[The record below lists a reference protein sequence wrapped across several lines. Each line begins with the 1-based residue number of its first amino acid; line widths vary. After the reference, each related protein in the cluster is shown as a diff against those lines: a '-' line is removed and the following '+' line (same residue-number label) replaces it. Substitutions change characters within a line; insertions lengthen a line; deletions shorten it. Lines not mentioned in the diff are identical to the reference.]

1 MVEDTRVITG
11 EKTPPST
18 TEPVTINWRPGR
30 IVAGRYI
37 VRRIIGAGG
46 MGIVAL
52 ADDVL
57 LRKKVAVKA
66 LRPAVARQRKH
77 VERFRKEVALAHS
90 ITHPNIART
99 YDLGEDHDIHYFSM
113 EFIDGTPLSQSLNE
127 KKTLSP
133 HQVRDIGV
141 AVCRALEAA
150 HAANVVHRDMKPS
163 NIMLVPD
170 ARTAIVMDFGI
181 SGVVQEARDVSLD
194 TDDGDEPH
202 TLYDWDVTSIGMGTP
217 KYMSPEQWLGKPV
230 GPPSDVYALG
240 AILFQCLVG
249 KAPFQAKDDDGFAQA
264 HVYEEAPRVRSLI
277 PKAPRDLDRTI
288 ARCLEKHP
296 DNRFQSAAEL
306 RLALSRQGRWPRVVQ
321 LLLRVGLIGVV
332 IAALGWGSLRVAES
346 AIIHE
351 MRPAVERLAQLVAQN
366 LPPEE
371 MDRFSRAEDV
381 YLPEYE
387 HYRRYLERVRDE
399 NPDTLYLYV
408 FRRLDEPGQ
417 FEFVLDRDP
426 FPDDANND
434 GVLEGDEQ
442 GGLPGRPYDGSR
454 FAELVRCAE
463 EGVVTSD
470 EAFTTDEYATVLS
483 GYAPIGERRGEGAYL
498 VGVDVD
504 NSRITAFRKAV
515 FQFCIVAWL
524 ALVLIP
530 SGLVRRPLAFLWR
543 VLTGAR
549 REDAKAPDEA

>member
-1 MVEDTRVITG
+1 
-11 EKTPPST
+11 
-18 TEPVTINWRPGR
+18 
-30 IVAGRYI
+30 
-37 VRRIIGAGG
+37 

-66 LRPAVARQRKH
+66 LRPAVARQPKH
-77 VERFRKEVALAHS
+77 VERFRREVALAHS

-113 EFIDGTPLSQSLNE
+113 EFIDGTPLSQTLSK

-133 HQVRDIGV
+133 RQVRAIGV
-141 AVCRALEAA
+141 AVCQALEAA

-163 NIMLVPD
+163 NIMLVHD
-170 ARTAIVMDFGI
+170 ARTAVVMDFGI
-181 SGVVQEARDVSLD
+181 SGVVQEARAVSAESE
-194 TDDGDEPH
+194 DEDESH

-217 KYMSPEQWLGKPV
+217 KYMSPEQWLGKAV

-240 AILFQCLVG
+240 AILFLCLVG
-249 KAPFQAKDDDGFAQA
+249 KAPFQATDDDGFAEA
-264 HVYEEAPRVRSLI
+264 HVYKEAPRVRSIL
-277 PKAPRDLDRTI
+277 PRTPRDLDRTV

-296 DNRFQSAAEL
+296 DNRFQSAADL
-306 RLALSRQGRWPRVVQ
+306 RMALNRQRRWSKVVQ
-321 LLLRVGLIGVV
+321 LILRAGLIGVV

-366 LPPEE
+366 LPAEE
-371 MDRFSRAEDV
+371 MDRFTQPEDV

-387 HYRRYLERVRDE
+387 RFRQYLESVRDA

-417 FEFVLDRDP
+417 FEFVLVRDP
-426 FPDDANND
+426 FPVDENDD
-434 GVLEGDEQ
+434 GVLEGDEL

-454 FAELVRCAE
+454 FSELVRCAE
-463 EGVVTSD
+463 EGIVTSD
-470 EAFTTDEYATVLS
+470 EAFTTDEYATALS
-483 GYAPIGERRGEGAYL
+483 GYAPIGERRGAGAYL
-498 VGVDVD
+498 VGIDVD

-515 FQFCIVAWL
+515 LRFCLVAWL

-530 SGLVRRPLAFLWR
+530 SGLVRRPLVFLLR
-543 VLTGAR
+543 VLKGEG
-549 REDAKAPDEA
+549 REDVPLKAPDKS